1 MVLDY
6 GYIDRTV
13 TSCLRSTEELRV
25 ALEANWIL
33 QRDDR
38 DQVPSMRNLTYQPVD
53 YNNNVQNKRIL
64 AVIVHK
70 LPDGRVEE
78 GGLFVF
84 KYRSRALY
92 DGLRLQWAYP
102 IVTDFTIG
110 VSQPKKEISSSN
122 LPSSANSSRSEFT
135 LTLKSQDGDSKP
147 LSVKVQDTQRLQR
160 LLAEYNYLKSIT
172 DSFECMC
179 LASAIAYSDISCA
192 DKPESAYD
200 GHQWIAPYIRKQKS
214 LPSLVDIRISRQPL
228 HLRLSSASA
237 GLPGDDMGDI
247 DIIREDW
254 VRRTA
259 IERCKSASP
268 RFRLRIGTFNVNGK
282 NPSQD
287 LSAWVRGGISRQKGG
302 KSFIPP
308 VAPVSPFELFSD
320 PINNGSSQTSLQENN
335 IQGNTDADPDVLVLG
350 FQELDLSTEALLYST
365 STLKEDAWVV
375 SVFAALGEKA
385 AVYQKLASKQ
395 LVGML
400 LLVIVKSSL
409 APYFSNVKSSVA
421 GSGIMGIMASAT
433 ALRITYTPPTSPSLR
448 QPRPAVLTFVNSH
461 LAAFDEMVDRRNY
474 DFHELSR
481 RLAFESNTTD
491 DVASTAGAPLPSEVP
506 TTNIYETDALF
517 WIPDL
522 NYRLDIDDSDVR
534 SLIVTRNSENNNMA
548 TLVKYDQLRNAIRAG
563 KAFAGFSE
571 YPVTHPPFVISSQH
585 HGF

>member
-1 MVLDY
+1 M
-6 GYIDRTV
+6 TA
-13 TSCLRSTEELRV
+13 TSGSLHTFGS
-25 ALEANWIL
+25 
-33 QRDDR
+33 
-38 DQVPSMRNLTYQPVD
+38 RNLFHPV
-53 YNNNVQNKRIL
+53 
-64 AVIVHK
+64 
-70 LPDGRVEE
+70 
-78 GGLFVF
+78 
-84 KYRSRALY
+84 
-92 DGLRLQWAYP
+92 
-102 IVTDFTIG
+102 
-110 VSQPKKEISSSN
+110 
-122 LPSSANSSRSEFT
+122 
-135 LTLKSQDGDSKP
+135 
-147 LSVKVQDTQRLQR
+147 
-160 LLAEYNYLKSIT
+160 
-172 DSFECMC
+172 
-179 LASAIAYSDISCA
+179 
-192 DKPESAYD
+192 
-200 GHQWIAPYIRKQKS
+200 
-214 LPSLVDIRISRQPL
+214 VDIRISRQPL

-268 RFRLRIGTFNVNGK
+268 RVTNGPLFRLRIGTFNVNGK

-320 PINNGSSQTSLQENN
+320 PINNVQSLDASNDPHLTVSATHPGSSQTSLQENN

-517 WIPDL
+517 WIGGLLVSFRVGMLLLTWEPDL

-548 TLVKYDQLRNAIRAG
+548 TLVKYDQVCQTN
-563 KAFAGFSE
+563 
-571 YPVTHPPFVISSQH
+571 
-585 HGF
+585 